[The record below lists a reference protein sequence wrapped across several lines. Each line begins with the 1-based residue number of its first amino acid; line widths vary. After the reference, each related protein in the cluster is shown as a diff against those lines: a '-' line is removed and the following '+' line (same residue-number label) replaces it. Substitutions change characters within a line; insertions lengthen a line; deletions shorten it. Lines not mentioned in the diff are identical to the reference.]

1 MNQTNYLVFLIAALI
16 LILSCKNEKNFTSPV
31 TTGADYM
38 GMKSCQP
45 CHQKLYELFTKSG
58 MGHSFYL
65 PNSQPW
71 IEQFPTKPIY
81 DPHADLYYLPFLADS
96 QLFIQEFRLNKNLK
110 DTLLSNTWKVH
121 WIVGSG
127 RQTRSYIIESNG
139 YLYEAPITWYSAK
152 KIWDLSPGYHEG
164 QNSGFRRPLN
174 EECIFCHNGWSQFSE
189 GSINHFS
196 KLAHSIDC
204 ERCHGPGK
212 RHIQFMSDTLNFN
225 VQTDTS
231 ILNPKNISIEQNF
244 DICQQ
249 CHLQGI
255 LIRKNAKNIY
265 DFRPG
270 MRLNDIYEVFTV
282 SSSEE
287 DAFGI
292 ASHAE
297 RLKKSACYK
306 KSLRM
311 LCTTCHDP
319 HEPTNLIKA
328 ANACIQCHH
337 SPSIADCSLP
347 QAQHQGKSCVNCHLH
362 KGETS
367 DIPHVQFTDHYIR
380 IISNK
385 PPKLTENQKHE
396 IKLFCQTH
404 AQPSRNLQY
413 QATWNYLETRSFN
426 AELLQQLQMEW
437 KQDLSMEYVR
447 FLLAQKKP
455 QQALEILQK
464 MPTHTLYEKVWQNI
478 YSAEAFE
485 QLHNL
490 PRAIQHYNKA
500 YELQPYQV
508 QARNK
513 AIKLNLQLNYSIE
526 NLHVAKE
533 EWRKLHQKA
542 PIEWEILLNL
552 ANTYIEMAQPD
563 SAIHFYN
570 VALKVYPN
578 CLPCLQGLKK
588 AFLQLGDEKAQAEIQ
603 NRILHTQQLKDRAQ

>member
-1 MNQTNYLVFLIAALI
+1 MNNAISKFFLLGALLSI
-16 LILSCKNEKNFTSPV
+16 FSCKDEKKTFSSSDTSEY
-31 TTGADYM
+31 T

-45 CHQKLYELFTKSG
+45 CHQKLYDLFTKSG

-71 IEQFPTKPIY
+71 IEQFPTKPVY

-96 QLFIQEFRLNKNLK
+96 QMIIQEFRLDKQTH
-110 DTLLSNTWKVH
+110 DTLFSTSWKIQ

-127 RQTRSYIIESNG
+127 RQTRSYIVEKNG

-152 KIWDLSPGYHEG
+152 KLWDLSPGYHDG

-174 EECIFCHNGWSQFSE
+174 EECIFCHNGWSEFSQ

-212 RHIQFMSDTLNFN
+212 NHILFMEDTLNFN
-225 VQTDTS
+225 VSSDTS
-231 ILNPKNISIEQNF
+231 ILNPKYLSVEQNF

-270 MRLNDIYEVFTV
+270 MRLSDVYEVFTV
-282 SSSEE
+282 ENTDKES
-287 DAFGI
+287 FGI

-297 RLKKSACYK
+297 RLKKSACLK
-306 KSLRM
+306 KSQRM

-328 ANACIQCHH
+328 ANACIQCHQ
-337 SPSIADCSLP
+337 SSSVADCSLP
-347 QAQHQGKSCVNCHLH
+347 TSQQQGKSCVNCHLH

-367 DIPHVQFTDHYIR
+367 DIPHVQFTDHFIR
-380 IISNK
+380 ILTPKNK
-385 PPKLTENQKHE
+385 PLSENQKNE

-404 AQPSRNLQY
+404 AKPSKSLQN
-413 QATWNYLETRSFN
+413 QALWNYLETRSFN
-426 AELLQQLQMEW
+426 SALFQQLQMEW
-437 KQDLSMEYVR
+437 KQDQSFEYIR

-455 QQALEILQK
+455 QEALGILQK
-464 MPTHTLYEKVWQNI
+464 LPSQTLYEKVWHNI
-478 YSAEAFE
+478 YSAEAYE
-485 QLHNL
+485 QLTNL
-490 PRAIQHYNKA
+490 PQAIKHYNKA
-500 YELQPYQV
+500 YELQPFQV
-508 QARNK
+508 QARSK
-513 AIKLNLQLNYSIE
+513 ALKLSLQMNYSIQ
-526 NLHVAKE
+526 NLESAKE
-533 EWRKLHQKA
+533 EWRKLYQKA
-542 PIEWEILLNL
+542 PQEWEISFSL
-552 ANTYIEMAQPD
+552 ANAFLELAKPD
-563 SAIHFYN
+563 SAIYFYKK
-570 VALKVYPN
+570 ALEVYPN
-578 CLPCLQGLKK
+578 CLPCLQGLNK
-588 AFLQLGDEKAQAEIQ
+588 AYLQVGNSEAQAQ
-603 NRILHTQQLKDRAQ
+603 TQKRIILTQKLKDRPQ